1 MARELLAGWDDT
13 AEEFVKV
20 MPVDY
25 KRVLW
30 ARAEGGSPE
39 EGSSLVEPAADGAA
53 LASAS

>member
-1 MARELLAGWDDT
+1 MARELLAGWGGA

-25 KRVLW
+25 KRVL
-30 ARAEGGSPE
+30 RAGGEGGSPE